1 MEPNERWDEI
11 WSAKQRLA
19 CGRLTSG
26 LARDVIYRTVL
37 SILAREVPDPRGKRI
52 LEVGSGSGLVS
63 LALAKRGAAVT
74 LCDISPEAVR
84 FSKAVFARA
93 GTSETTVQGSM
104 LALPFED
111 DAFDVTWNAGV
122 IEHFHEQDQIR
133 GVREMLRVTRP
144 NGRVIVAV
152 PSARAR
158 IYARAKAYADRRKAW
173 QPGYEVP
180 MESLAGIASHVPAE
194 VVAEY
199 RIGALAELHFM
210 KYYFGDIRVMRLAW
224 AGLVEMLSL
233 ALFPLNRLP
242 GYLLV
247 SVLRRRA
254 QAPPGPAG

>member
-1 MEPNERWDEI
+1 MEKNERWDEI
-11 WSAKQRLA
+11 WSAKQHLA
-19 CGRLTSG
+19 SGRLTSG

-74 LCDISPEAVR
+74 LCDISPEAVKL
-84 FSKAVFARA
+84 SKAVFARE
-93 GTSETTVQGSM
+93 GVSETTVQGS
-104 LALPFED
+104 LLDLPFEN

-122 IEHFHEQDQIR
+122 VEHFEEADQVR
-133 GVREMLRVTRP
+133 GLREMLRVTRP
-144 NGRVIVAV
+144 GGKVIVAV

-158 IYARAKAYADRRKAW
+158 IYLRAKAYADRRNAW

-180 MESLAGIASHVPAE
+180 MESLANIARRVPAE
-194 VVAEY
+194 VAAEY
-199 RIGALAELHFM
+199 RIGALAELHFL
-210 KYYFGDIRVMRLAW
+210 KYYFGGLRPIRLAW
-224 AGLVEMLSL
+224 AGLVELLSL

-247 SVLRRRA
+247 SVLRK
-254 QAPPGPAG
+254 

>member
-1 MEPNERWDEI
+1 MANNERWDEI

-19 CGRLTSG
+19 SGRLTSG

-37 SILAREVPDPRGKRI
+37 SILAREVLDPRGKRI

-63 LALAKRGAAVT
+63 LALAQRGAAVT

-93 GTSETTVQGSM
+93 GASETTVEGS
-104 LALPFED
+104 LLDLPFED
-111 DAFDVTWNAGV
+111 NAFDVTWNAGV
-122 IEHFHEQDQIR
+122 VEHFEEADQIR

-144 NGRVIVAV
+144 EGKVIIAV

-158 IYARAKAYADRRKAW
+158 IYRRAKAYADRRGAW
-173 QPGYEVP
+173 QPGYEAP
-180 MESLAGIASHVPAE
+180 MESLAAIASEVPAE
-194 VVAEY
+194 VIGEY

-210 KYYFGDIRVMRLAW
+210 KYYFGRSRPMRLAW
-224 AGLVEMLSL
+224 AGLIEMLSL

-247 SVLRRRA
+247 SVLKKRA
-254 QAPPGPAG
+254 

>member
-1 MEPNERWDEI
+1 MEKNERWDEI

-19 CGRLTSG
+19 SGRFTSG

-37 SILAREVPDPRGKRI
+37 SILAREVPDPRGRHI

-63 LALAKRGAAVT
+63 LALARRGAAVT

-93 GTSETTVQGSM
+93 GASETTVQGS
-104 LALPFED
+104 LLDLPFEN

-122 IEHFHEQDQIR
+122 IEHFEHEDQIR
-133 GVREMLRVTRP
+133 GVGEMLRVTRP
-144 NGRVIVAV
+144 EGKVIVAV

-158 IYARAKAYADRRKAW
+158 IYARAKAYADRRNAW

-180 MESLAGIASHVPAE
+180 METLADIAGQVPAE
-194 VVAEY
+194 VVTEY
-199 RIGALAELHFM
+199 RIGALAELHFL
-210 KYYFGDIRVMRLAW
+210 KYYFGGLRPMRLAW

-247 SVLRRRA
+247 SVLKK
-254 QAPPGPAG
+254 QV